1 MRLKATVVL
10 KPGIYEFLT
19 PPPRKLIIIGRYENI
34 YLSSYSVFFYRTAVR
49 QRNQE
54 AS

>member
-19 PPPRKLIIIGRYENI
+19 PPRKLIIIGRYENI
-34 YLSSYSVFFYRTAVR
+34 YLSYYSVFFIGRL
-49 QRNQE
+49 
-54 AS
+54 